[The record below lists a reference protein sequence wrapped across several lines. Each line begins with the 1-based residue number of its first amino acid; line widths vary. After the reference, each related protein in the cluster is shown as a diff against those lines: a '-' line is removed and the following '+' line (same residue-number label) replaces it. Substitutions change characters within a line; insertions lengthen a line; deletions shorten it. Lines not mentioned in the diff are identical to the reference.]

1 MICCR
6 VLTVIAVGF
15 LILAGPAVAC
25 LTYAAHLAGREKV
38 GVAGR
43 TGCGK
48 STLMMALKRVMEP
61 SGGRVLID
69 GVDIAAV
76 PLFDLR
82 SRLALV
88 PQACQSYP
96 YPNLNP
102 DADFLRVTLT
112 STSTLTLTPTRLAHH
127 RPP

>member
-1 MICCR
+1 M
-6 VLTVIAVGF
+6 
-15 LILAGPAVAC
+15 
-25 LTYAAHLAGREKV
+25 
-38 GVAGR
+38 AGR

-69 GVDIAAV
+69 GIDIAAV

-88 PQACQSYP
+88 PQACP
-96 YPNLNP
+96 I
-102 DADFLRVTLT
+102 
-112 STSTLTLTPTRLAHH
+112 
-127 RPP
+127 